1 MSNQEILKLSQRANQ
16 INNQLKRLWDWV
28 CKAQEFAYYAD
39 DNERKLMMKSSYKNI
54 DKLTVQ
60 RDLIIAILDG
70 TLPYKEGCTWLNM
83 INRTH
88 F

>member
-16 INNQLKRLWDWV
+16 INNQLILLWDWV

-39 DNERKLMMKSSYKNI
+39 DNERKHMKSSYKNI

-60 RDLIIAILDG
+60 RDLITAILDG
-70 TLPYKEGCTWLNM
+70 TFPYEEGCSWFNM